1 MTTNQTIFSNCPQQT
16 YPNQSITQ
24 SNLNIMETI
33 WSDQTVPEGNR
44 ARRENNVKEIDT
56 SKKINAAAANE
67 DAIKA
72 PVKHPEAIDA
82 IISLLSG
89 LINVECIYR
98 IGYSISSALHDGLFK
113 SNLCSQHF
121 ELLVITQ
128 LPGDIEVL
136 DLQRTINDNKDIN
149 ASVTLLLHSKEN
161 VIEALKDNNRFFNG
175 ILRSGNLIYQQEGLS
190 WGLDL
195 PHYDGS
201 RELSDARLS
210 WYHRQQRAEALMV
223 AAANIT
229 EDETGIVEAWL
240 FNQAME
246 QVCLGFI
253 FVSIGYKPNQPSL
266 SYLFEI
272 CRCINPAIEE
282 VFPTAGPDDKAIF
295 NLLVASVESIRYQ
308 IVISIHPTDL
318 GLLHRRCCSW
328 MEKAA
333 ELIGSL

>member
-1 MTTNQTIFSNCPQQT
+1 
-16 YPNQSITQ
+16 
-24 SNLNIMETI
+24 METI
-33 WSDQTVPEGNR
+33 WSDQATPGEIHAPKEIDVE
-44 ARRENNVKEIDT
+44 EIDT
-56 SKKINAAAANE
+56 SAEINALTVNQGA
-67 DAIKA
+67 KRA
-72 PVKHPEAIDA
+72 PVKRPEAIDA
-82 IISLLSG
+82 IVGLLSG
-89 LINVECIYR
+89 LLSVDRIYR
-98 IGYSISSALHDGLFK
+98 IGYRISSALHDGLFK

-128 LPGDIEVL
+128 LSGDIDVL
-136 DLQRTINDNKDIN
+136 NLQRTINKNSDIN

-161 VIEALKDNNRFFNG
+161 VIEALKENNRFFNG

-201 RELSDARLS
+201 KELSNAKLS

-240 FNQAME
+240 LNQAME

-253 FVSIGYKPNQPSL
+253 FVRIGYEPNQPSL
-266 SYLFEI
+266 SYLFDI

-282 VFPTAGPDDKAIF
+282 VFPTSGPDDKDIF
-295 NLLVASVESIRYQ
+295 NLLVASVESIRHQ
-308 IVISIHPTDL
+308 IVITIHPTDL

-333 ELIGSL
+333 ELIGPL

>member
-1 MTTNQTIFSNCPQQT
+1 
-16 YPNQSITQ
+16 
-24 SNLNIMETI
+24 METI
-33 WSDQTVPEGNR
+33 WSDQEVSGEIHAPKEIDV
-44 ARRENNVKEIDT
+44 EEIDT
-56 SKKINAAAANE
+56 SAEINAATASDGAVSV
-67 DAIKA
+67 
-72 PVKHPEAIDA
+72 PVKRPEAIDA
-82 IISLLSG
+82 IIGLLSG
-89 LINVECIYR
+89 LLNVDRIYR
-98 IGYSISSALHDGLFK
+98 IGYRISSALHDGLFK

-128 LPGDIEVL
+128 QPGDIDVL
-136 DLQRTINDNKDIN
+136 NLQRTINDNKDIN

-161 VIEALKDNNRFFNG
+161 VLEALKENNRFFDE

-201 RELSDARLS
+201 KELSNAKLS

-240 FNQAME
+240 LNQAME

-253 FVSIGYKPNQPSL
+253 FVSIGYEPNQPSL
-266 SYLFEI
+266 SYLFDI

-282 VFPTAGPDDKAIF
+282 VFPTAGPDDKDIF
-295 NLLVASVESIRYQ
+295 NLLVTSVESIRHQ

-333 ELIGSL
+333 ELIGPL